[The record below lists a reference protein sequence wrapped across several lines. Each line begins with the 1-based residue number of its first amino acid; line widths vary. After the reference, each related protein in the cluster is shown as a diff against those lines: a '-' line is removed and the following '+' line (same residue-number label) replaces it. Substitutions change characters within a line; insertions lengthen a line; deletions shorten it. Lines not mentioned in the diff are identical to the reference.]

1 MPPLQEKCIALL
13 QKTEIANCSVTGET
27 TVYTVP
33 IGKTCILTESW
44 LKVAGDV
51 GDSFA
56 FTVGQDGA
64 ETDWLDTQN
73 GDNLNAASDCSI
85 FKPVASATPPTLKE
99 YVAGELIK
107 LNITVA
113 GNAEAATFYL
123 FGFLDDA

>member
-1 MPPLQEKCIALL
+1 MPALQEKCIALL
-13 QKTEIANCSVTGET
+13 SKTAIADLSSTTET

-51 GDSFA
+51 GANLA

-64 ETDWLDTQN
+64 ETDWLNTQN
-73 GDNLNAASDCSI
+73 GDNLDADLDCSI

-107 LNITVA
+107 FAVTVA
-113 GNAEAATFYL
+113 GNAVAGTYYL

>member
-1 MPPLQEKCIALL
+1 MPVTQEKCIALL
-13 QKTEIANCSVTGET
+13 QKTAIADLSSVAET

-51 GDSFA
+51 GASLT
-56 FTVGQDGA
+56 FTIGKDTA
-64 ETDWLDTQN
+64 ETDWLNTQT
-73 GDNLNAASDCSI
+73 GDNLNADLDCSI
-85 FKPVASATPPTLKE
+85 FKPVAAATPPTLKE

-107 LNITVA
+107 FAVTAGGNAVA
-113 GNAEAATFYL
+113 GTFYL

>member
-1 MPPLQEKCIALL
+1 MPALQESCLALL
-13 QKTEIANCSVTGET
+13 QKTAIANCSATGAT

-44 LKVAGDV
+44 LKIAGDV

-56 FTVGQDGA
+56 FTIGQDGA
-64 ETDWLDTQN
+64 ETDWLNTQN
-73 GDNLNAASDCSI
+73 GDNLNAALDCTI

-113 GNAEAATFYL
+113 GNAVAGTFYL

>member
-1 MPPLQEKCIALL
+1 MPALQESCIALL
-13 QKTEIANCSVTGET
+13 SKTAIADLSSVAET

-44 LKVAGDV
+44 LKVAADV
-51 GDSFA
+51 GANLA

-73 GDNLNAASDCSI
+73 GDNLDDPLDCTI

-107 LNITVA
+107 FAVTVGGNAVA
-113 GNAEAATFYL
+113 GTYYL

>member
-1 MPPLQEKCIALL
+1 MPALQESCIALL
-13 QKTEIANCSVTGET
+13 QKTAIANCSSTGET

-44 LKVAGDV
+44 MKIAGDV

-64 ETDWLDTQN
+64 ETDWLNTQN
-73 GDNLNAASDCSI
+73 GDNLNADLDCTI

-113 GNAEAATFYL
+113 GNAVAATYYL